1 MTDKRENGILLAFYY
16 SQNVAFLASR
26 KQFMFVCVCVCVHA
40 VVRVHVYGELELK
53 SKSIEIHCD
62 NSENY

>member
-1 MTDKRENGILLAFYY
+1 MTDKRENGILLVFYN

-26 KQFMFVCVCVCVHA
+26 KQFMFVCVCVHA
-40 VVRVHVYGELELK
+40 VVRVHVYGELGLK

-62 NSENY
+62 SSENY